1 MSTHSS
7 LRETVLSW
15 LEHARTLPPTPQAI
29 TDVALATLPQ
39 WDTLEDAVA
48 ATAPRDEH
56 PDLYGKVDGD
66 WIPSFSALLG
76 ESGLGEATR
85 LLAQGADVPLA
96 EVADSFVAFC
106 TGPAPV
112 PERWLLLNADL
123 PRGTRIQLGQYTL
136 QTFTLDELH
145 QAVSMPVLHGLQPQ
159 SLDLDLITG
168 APFLHVPEPGR
179 KVTRRP
185 TWFDFTGPRA
195 EAQHWQAL
203 LPLILW
209 DSELLRVDS
218 TFTVA
223 RGRRFDLNPKDV
235 PTTIK
240 IYEDPHGREQNFEV
254 RDTGDFYVPATNLE
268 ALTAFCTAISSKIDA
283 VMAGAFH
290 QRRILNR
297 RARRLERAA
306 RHLLAAYQRTYTDD
320 TVWEVEADELHLDYV
335 IALEALLISPHDER
349 AGIAHNIRSRA
360 SALFLTPER
369 RKTVGDIV
377 QRAYAARSTYVHG
390 DVIKNQTEREK
401 LTELRTL
408 RLLTRQIILRW
419 LVLTPSDTD
428 DLAPLLDDA
437 AQCTSC
443 RDRIDQ
449 PLRDFFTTTPPSSRP
464 ADITAT

>member
-15 LEHARTLPPTPQAI
+15 LEQARTLPPTPQAI

-39 WDTLEDAVA
+39 WDILEDAVA
-48 ATAPRDEH
+48 ATAPRAEH

-66 WIPSFSALLG
+66 WIPSFSVLLG

-85 LLAQGADVPLA
+85 LIAQGADVPLA
-96 EVADSFVAFC
+96 EVADRFVAFC
-106 TGPAPV
+106 TGPVPV

-123 PRGTRIQLGQYTL
+123 PRGTRIQLGQHTL
-136 QTFTLDELH
+136 QTFTLDELR
-145 QAVSMPVLHGLQPQ
+145 QAVPMPVLHGLQPR

-168 APFLHVPEPGR
+168 APFLHIPEPGR

-218 TFTVA
+218 AFTVA

-240 IYEDPHGREQNFEV
+240 IYEDLRGREQEFEV
-254 RDTGDFYVPATNLE
+254 REPGNFYVPATDLA
-268 ALTAFCTAISSKIDA
+268 ALTNFCTAIYSKIDA
-283 VMAGAFH
+283 VMAGKTH
-290 QRRILNR
+290 SRRILNR

-306 RHLLAAYQRTYTDD
+306 HHLLAAYQRTFTDD
-320 TVWEVEADELHLDYV
+320 AVWEVEADALHLDYV
-335 IALEALLISPHDER
+335 IALEALLISPIDER
-349 AGIAHNIRSRA
+349 GGIARNIRSRA

-369 RKTVGDIV
+369 QKQAQDTVQD
-377 QRAYAARSTYVHG
+377 AYKARSDYVHG
-390 DVIKNQTEREK
+390 DVIKDQTEEEK
-401 LTELRTL
+401 LEELRAL
-408 RLLTRQIILRW
+408 RLLTQEIILRW

-443 RDRIDQ
+443 RHRIDQ